1 MTAARILVVEDEGIV
16 ALDIQRTLARLGFD
30 VTGVAASADEALAQA
45 RSEPPDLV
53 LMDIHLRGAR
63 DGVHAAEDLRAE
75 LDLPVVYLTAHS
87 DVATVQRAKLTE
99 PLGYVV
105 KPYKSAELL
114 SVIEIALH
122 RSRVERRLRERE
134 HLLATTLASIGDAV
148 LTTDTHGKVEFAN
161 GAAEKLLGVPVDAMV
176 GREVAA
182 IALGAAPLG
191 ELVQTAITLRH
202 ASPIEALTLDCAGRT
217 VSLQAGAAPVADKST
232 TYGAV
237 LVLRDVTELRQMRR
251 QLEFSDRLAAL
262 GTLAAGV
269 AHEINNPLTFVTA
282 NLDFVRRQLDSLGR
296 AARDPDALA
305 PLGEALLEASFGADR
320 VAHIVSELRLF
331 ARPEPRPGPTRIEN
345 VLRWCIAVAQHEI
358 RPRAR
363 LVVRF
368 GVTPLVIGDET
379 RLGQVF
385 LNLLVNAAHA
395 IPAGKPAEN
404 LVSVETIADADGGCT
419 VTIVDTGA
427 GMTADVA
434 ARVFEPFFTTKRVGQ
449 GTGLGLSVSHAIVTA
464 LGGRIELESRPGCGT
479 TFRVHLRPSTETLV
493 DRPAAEA
500 VVVEPGRILVV
511 DDEPFLL
518 ATLRRT
524 LNTHHVTTCSSV
536 KEARAVFAG
545 GARFDVVLC
554 DLQMPHETGMDL
566 YRDLQVIDPVQAE
579 RVLFLTGGAFTE
591 DAAKFVATRPERVIH
606 KPFDPKALR
615 ARVAQCLTA
624 LRTAPS
630 G

>member
-1 MTAARILVVEDEGIV
+1 MNAARILVVEDEGIV
-16 ALDIQRTLARLGFD
+16 ALDIQRTLVRLGFD

-148 LTTDTHGKVEFAN
+148 VTTDTAGHVEFVN
-161 GAAEKLLGVPVDAMV
+161 GAAEALFGLSVHDLV
-176 GREVAA
+176 GRDLATIAPGGAALSALIQSA
-182 IALGAAPLG
+182 IA
-191 ELVQTAITLRH
+191 QRH
-202 ASPIEALTLDCAGRT
+202 ASPIEAMTLDCAGRS
-217 VSLQAGAAPVADKST
+217 VSLQVGAAPVADPSSV
-232 TYGAV
+232 YGAV

-269 AHEINNPLTFVTA
+269 AHEINNPLTFVSA
-282 NLDFVRRQLDSLGR
+282 NLDFVRGQLDVIGR
-296 AARDPDALA
+296 LSPDPDTLA
-305 PLGEALLEASFGADR
+305 PLREALVEASFGADR

-331 ARPEPRPGPTRIEN
+331 TRPEPRPGPTRVEN

-358 RPRAR
+358 RPRAL

-395 IPAGKPAEN
+395 MEPGTPSEN
-404 LVSVETIADADGGCT
+404 QVTVETATEPDGGCT
-419 VTIVDTGA
+419 VTIADTGA

-434 ARVFEPFFTTKRVGQ
+434 AWARSSSRVSPVR
-449 GTGLGLSVSHAIVTA
+449 
-464 LGGRIELESRPGCGT
+464 GRRFGSTSAPAP
-479 TFRVHLRPSTETLV
+479 RPS
-493 DRPAAEA
+493 
-500 VVVEPGRILVV
+500 
-511 DDEPFLL
+511 
-518 ATLRRT
+518 
-524 LNTHHVTTCSSV
+524 SS
-536 KEARAVFAG
+536 
-545 GARFDVVLC
+545 
-554 DLQMPHETGMDL
+554 
-566 YRDLQVIDPVQAE
+566 
-579 RVLFLTGGAFTE
+579 
-591 DAAKFVATRPERVIH
+591 
-606 KPFDPKALR
+606 
-615 ARVAQCLTA
+615 
-624 LRTAPS
+624 APS
-630 G
+630 TRSSWSSPGGSSWSTTSRSCWRRCDGR